1 MSSNYGSSVKVS
13 KEEINKLLDAYNIIS
28 NFIEQHI
35 KLEVLYKKE
44 FIKGM
49 QETLDEVSKN
59 KAKKIQAFKD
69 FCS

>member
-1 MSSNYGSSVKVS
+1 MSSNYGNAVKVS

-59 KAKKIQAFKD
+59 KTQKVRTFKD
-69 FCS
+69 FCC